1 MDENEK
7 VLAAVKE
14 TISKNME
21 DVVNPVVADNKEI
34 RKLLEEQK
42 EAQEAKNAEID
53 KQIKA
58 VSEVNLN
65 VQQKTVISGDLA
77 WKDAAGEALHK
88 LLNGE
93 IKTLVADERKGLLNS
108 KGVVLSNLAGSVVE
122 QWIPQV
128 FRIGDDVG
136 AFLRS
141 NPRIV
146 PIAETTNMA
155 VASTEPSVTWKSQG
169 SGEGAE
175 KGDTSGTTTKATASR
190 DRLIATI
197 KMSNESLNYSNIQLV
212 NYFTELLRE
221 KVSAELDKQA
231 YTANGTPF
239 TGVFKD
245 AGVTQYQL
253 ADGKTSF
260 ADIDWTDIRKIRRK
274 VKSSVLGTCVWIM
287 SNTVCGLVEV
297 IEDENH
303 RPIYDQVTDKI
314 ALHPVL
320 ITDQL
325 PEESESGANTDYI
338 IFGSGRM
345 GHVLG
350 TGGFQVAVSEHVDF
364 LNDNIA
370 LRVTMDA
377 AMDIILG
384 GAYVKVTTAAT

>member
-21 DVVNPVVADNKEI
+21 EIVSPLAKEQKEF
-34 RKLLEEQK
+34 REMLNAQK
-42 EAQEAKNAEID
+42 EAQEAKNAEVE

-65 VQQKTVISGDLA
+65 IQQKATLGGSLA

-122 QWIPQV
+122 QWIPEV

-155 VASTEPSVTWKSQG
+155 VAATEPSVTWKSQG

-197 KMSNESLNYSNIQLV
+197 KMSNESLSYSNIQLV

-245 AGVTQYQL
+245 SGVTQYQL
-253 ADGKTSF
+253 GAGKIKFS
-260 ADIDWTDIRKIRRK
+260 DIDWTDIRKIRRK
-274 VKSSVLGTCVWIM
+274 VKSSVLGTCVWIL
-287 SNTVCGLVEV
+287 SNTVCGLIET

-320 ITDQL
+320 ITDEM
-325 PEESESGANTDYI
+325 PADTDSAANTDFM

-384 GAYVKVTTAAT
+384 GAYVKVTTAEE